1 MPELKLNFFEEF
13 CIIENEEVFEVYYFL
28 DFLKIVGFFFAG
40 CNIYKY
46 KFKFFAIFDVL
57 F

>member
-28 DFLKIVGFFFAG
+28 DFLNIVAFFFAG
-40 CNIYKY
+40 CHIYKY
-46 KFKFFAIFDVL
+46 KLKFFVIFDVL